1 LKLQISDRH
10 LKPQG
15 MKDIFRLVG
24 CLIFIVLMTSG
35 SAYQPQM
42 VDIPLINEKSEVRID
57 LGHSFL
63 SSNNLTV
70 TYALKDNIALQ
81 VYGNFGLNEVSH
93 IQAAAGYFLEIGNKS
108 ILECYIGIGD
118 GHANFDY
125 NSLRNMGTPSDIYGY
140 RQGSRLSEVNLKS
153 YGNYKEY
160 YTQLNYGITD
170 ISIANIDFGFS
181 LKIGYLDASMKESFI
196 RGNSIYMD
204 AYFNKSIHLEPLAL
218 IRFGGNRLKIS
229 LKVGSG
235 WMYNLSKTDTPIPY
249 DVFNAGI
256 GLNYKF

>member
-1 LKLQISDRH
+1 
-10 LKPQG
+10 

-24 CLIFIVLMTSG
+24 FMIFIVLMTSG

-42 VDIPLINEKSEVRID
+42 VDISLLNEKSDLRID

-81 VYGNFGLNEVSH
+81 VYGNFGLNDVSH
-93 IQAAAGYFLEIGNKS
+93 IQAASGYFLEIGDKS
-108 ILECYIGIGD
+108 ILECYVGVGN

-125 NSLRNMGTPSDIYGY
+125 NSLRNMGTYSDIYGY
-140 RQGSRLSEVNLKS
+140 RQGTRLSEVNLQS
-153 YGNYKEY
+153 YGNYMEY
-160 YTQLNYGITD
+160 FTQLNYGITD
-170 ISIANIDFGFS
+170 ICIANIDLGFS
-181 LKIGYLDASMKESFI
+181 LKIGYLDSHMKESFS
-196 RGNSIYMD
+196 RGNTIYMD
-204 AYFNKSIHLEPLAL
+204 DYLNKSIHLEPLAM
-218 IRFGGNRLKIS
+218 IRFGGKKLKLS

-249 DVFNAGI
+249 DVLNAGI